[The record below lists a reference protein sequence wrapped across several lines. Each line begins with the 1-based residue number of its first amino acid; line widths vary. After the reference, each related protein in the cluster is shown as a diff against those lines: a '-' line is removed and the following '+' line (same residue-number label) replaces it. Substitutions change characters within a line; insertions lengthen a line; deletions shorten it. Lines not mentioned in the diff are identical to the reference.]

1 MSETASTIIK
11 LFSALTS
18 PKAAVKYLSVSVS
31 IVISWKYFS
40 ELAKPLG
47 TPEEN
52 ISIVVLLAGV
62 GLGSMVRQIII
73 WLGEMV

>member
-18 PKAAVKYLSVSVS
+18 PKAAVKYLSVS

-40 ELAKPLG
+40 ELAKFLG

-62 GLGSMVRQIII
+62 GLGSIVRQIII